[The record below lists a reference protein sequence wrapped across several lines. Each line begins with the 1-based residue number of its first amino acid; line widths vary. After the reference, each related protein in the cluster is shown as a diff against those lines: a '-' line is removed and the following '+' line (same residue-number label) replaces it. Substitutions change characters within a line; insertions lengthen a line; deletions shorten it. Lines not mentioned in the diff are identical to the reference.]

1 MQSQA
6 IECIKRDN
14 IICSRSSFAILMIS
28 SILNHSLFFLVYFLI
43 ALCWSFPKYREVVY
57 SIKRSLKD
65 KYRKSEGRLTFKRI
79 WFYFCLAVFFCLK
92 HFPLLFLCVKLTVN
106 LDSV

>member
-6 IECIKRDN
+6 IECINRDN

-28 SILNHSLFFLVYFLI
+28 SVLNHSLFFLVYFLI
-43 ALCWSFPKYREVVY
+43 ALCWPFPKYREVVY
-57 SIKRSLKD
+57 SIKRSPKD
-65 KYRKSEGRLTFKRI
+65 KYRKINFQKNLVLFLFGG
-79 WFYFCLAVFFCLK
+79 FCCLK
-92 HFPLLFLCVKLTVN
+92 HFPLPFLCVKLTVN